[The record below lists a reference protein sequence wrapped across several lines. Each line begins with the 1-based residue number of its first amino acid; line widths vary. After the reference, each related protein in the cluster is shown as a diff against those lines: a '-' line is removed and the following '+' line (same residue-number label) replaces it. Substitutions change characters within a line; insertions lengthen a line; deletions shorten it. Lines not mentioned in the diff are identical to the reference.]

1 MQTAYRLF
9 EKRAVKSFSK
19 KRSFQFEESSLE
31 SRSNIKMILETNS
44 KWGKKEENE
53 ENEEKEMRTRE
64 KEVKENEETEMR
76 TREKD
81 LKFQSEIVVNG
92 EYKINSEDQREGDRR
107 IAEDQKGDNLQITND
122 RKVKEFYV
130 RKRNST
136 TKMNIPKDDYIDKL
150 ENLISGHLTPAEL
163 VARYAVLLNT
173 G

>member
-1 MQTAYRLF
+1 MF

-44 KWGKKEENE
+44 KWGKKEEKE
-53 ENEEKEMRTRE
+53 EKRENEEK
-64 KEVKENEETEMR
+64 EMR

-92 EYKINSEDQREGDRR
+92 EYKINSEDQKEDDRK
-107 IAEDQKGDNLQITND
+107 IAEDQRGDDLQITND
-122 RKVKEFYV
+122 RRVKEIYA
-130 RKRNST
+130 RKRNAT
-136 TKMNIPKDDYIDKL
+136 TEMNIPKGDYIDKL

-163 VARYAVLLNT
+163 VARYFYETTLT
-173 G
+173 QFY

>member
-19 KRSFQFEESSLE
+19 KRSFQFEESSSE

-44 KWGKKEENE
+44 KWRKKEENE
-53 ENEEKEMRTRE
+53 EENENEEK
-64 KEVKENEETEMR
+64 EMR

-130 RKRNST
+130 RKRNLT
-136 TKMNIPKDDYIDKL
+136 TKMNIPKGDYIDKL

>member
-44 KWGKKEENE
+44 KWRKKEENE
-53 ENEEKEMRTRE
+53 EENENEEK
-64 KEVKENEETEMR
+64 EMR

-122 RKVKEFYV
+122 NKVKEFYV
-130 RKRNST
+130 RKRNLT
-136 TKMNIPKDDYIDKL
+136 TKMNTPKGDYIDKL

>member
-44 KWGKKEENE
+44 KWRKKEENE
-53 ENEEKEMRTRE
+53 EENENEEK
-64 KEVKENEETEMR
+64 EMR

-130 RKRNST
+130 RKRNLT
-136 TKMNIPKDDYIDKL
+136 TKMNTPKGDYIDKL

>member
-1 MQTAYRLF
+1 MF

-44 KWGKKEENE
+44 KWGKKEEKE
-53 ENEEKEMRTRE
+53 EKRENEEKEKKR
-64 KEVKENEETEMR
+64 ENEEKEMR

-92 EYKINSEDQREGDRR
+92 EYKINSEDQKEDDRK
-107 IAEDQKGDNLQITND
+107 IAEDKRGDDLQITND
-122 RKVKEFYV
+122 RRVKEIYA
-130 RKRNST
+130 RKRNAT
-136 TKMNIPKDDYIDKL
+136 TEMNIPKGDYIDKL

-163 VARYAVLLNT
+163 VARYFYETTLT
-173 G
+173 QFY

>member
-1 MQTAYRLF
+1 MF

-44 KWGKKEENE
+44 KWGKKEEKE
-53 ENEEKEMRTRE
+53 EKRENEEK
-64 KEVKENEETEMR
+64 EMR

-92 EYKINSEDQREGDRR
+92 EYKINSEDQKEDDRK
-107 IAEDQKGDNLQITND
+107 IVEDQRGDDLQITND
-122 RKVKEFYV
+122 RRVKEIYA
-130 RKRNST
+130 RKRNAT
-136 TKMNIPKDDYIDKL
+136 TEMNIPKGDYIDKL

-163 VARYAVLLNT
+163 VARYFYETTLT
-173 G
+173 QFY

>member
-1 MQTAYRLF
+1 MQIAYSLF

-44 KWGKKEENE
+44 KWGEKEENV

-64 KEVKENEETEMR
+64 KENEETEMR

-92 EYKINSEDQREGDRR
+92 EYKINSEDQREGDRK

-130 RKRNST
+130 RKRNAT

>member
-19 KRSFQFEESSLE
+19 KRSFQFEESSSE

-44 KWGKKEENE
+44 KWRKKEENE
-53 ENEEKEMRTRE
+53 EENENEEK
-64 KEVKENEETEMR
+64 EMR

-130 RKRNST
+130 RKRNLT
-136 TKMNIPKDDYIDKL
+136 TKMNTPKGDYIDKL

>member
-130 RKRNST
+130 RKRNAT

>member
-19 KRSFQFEESSLE
+19 KRSFQFEESSSE

-44 KWGKKEENE
+44 KWRKKEENE
-53 ENEEKEMRTRE
+53 EENENEEK
-64 KEVKENEETEMR
+64 EMR

-122 RKVKEFYV
+122 NKVKEFYV
-130 RKRNST
+130 RKRNLT
-136 TKMNIPKDDYIDKL
+136 TKMNIPKGDYIDKL

>member
-44 KWGKKEENE
+44 KWRKKEENE
-53 ENEEKEMRTRE
+53 EENENEEK
-64 KEVKENEETEMR
+64 EMR

-122 RKVKEFYV
+122 NKVKEFYV
-130 RKRNST
+130 RKRNLT
-136 TKMNIPKDDYIDKL
+136 TKMNIPKGDYIDKL

>member
-64 KEVKENEETEMR
+64 K
-76 TREKD
+76 D

-130 RKRNST
+130 RKRNAT

>member
-44 KWGKKEENE
+44 KWRKKEENE
-53 ENEEKEMRTRE
+53 EENENEEK
-64 KEVKENEETEMR
+64 EMR

-130 RKRNST
+130 RKRNLT
-136 TKMNIPKDDYIDKL
+136 TKMNIPKGDYIDKL

>member
-19 KRSFQFEESSLE
+19 KRSFHFEESSSE

-44 KWGKKEENE
+44 KWRKKEENE
-53 ENEEKEMRTRE
+53 EENENEEK
-64 KEVKENEETEMR
+64 EMR

-107 IAEDQKGDNLQITND
+107 ITEDQKGDNLQITND

-130 RKRNST
+130 RKRNLT
-136 TKMNIPKDDYIDKL
+136 TKMNIPKGDYIDKL